1 MGSLQDLNGNDLA
14 KIVLWNDKF
23 LCIGGK
29 SVYFKK
35 LAEKGIIRIG
45 DLISDNNE
53 LIVKNNRRLR
63 ELNISPLDA
72 FRLLTLIDALPLECR
87 KGLKE
92 ISYLEDG
99 PFNIHD
105 EIKLNLNKQTA
116 LIKTAASRTVY
127 KELRN
132 RIITPPTAQ
141 LKFNAK
147 FVDDILE
154 WKEIDSLPFR
164 AVLET
169 KSREFQYKLLNRCL
183 VTNAFLFKV
192 GLSLP
197 PACSFCLEMDESL
210 EHVITS
216 CHYSKKFW
224 AEVIKWFD
232 KQGIKISNLSDKDM
246 FVIVRCNDELFV
258 NHVLLAA
265 KQYIYYCR
273 QKSSLPSI
281 RVFDSKIKMIY
292 QLETIIAKSNNEM
305 STHNIK
311 WGECVCVCV

>member
-14 KIVLWNDKF
+14 KIVLWNNKF
-23 LCIGGK
+23 NYIRGK

-92 ISYLEDG
+92 IS
-99 PFNIHD
+99 
-105 EIKLNLNKQTA
+105 IKLNLNKQTV

-127 KELRN
+127 KKLRN

-154 WKEIDSLPFR
+154 RKEI
-164 AVLET
+164 
-169 KSREFQYKLLNRCL
+169 
-183 VTNAFLFKV
+183 
-192 GLSLP
+192 
-197 PACSFCLEMDESL
+197 
-210 EHVITS
+210 
-216 CHYSKKFW
+216 
-224 AEVIKWFD
+224 
-232 KQGIKISNLSDKDM
+232 
-246 FVIVRCNDELFV
+246 
-258 NHVLLAA
+258 
-265 KQYIYYCR
+265 
-273 QKSSLPSI
+273 
-281 RVFDSKIKMIY
+281 
-292 QLETIIAKSNNEM
+292 
-305 STHNIK
+305 
-311 WGECVCVCV
+311 